1 MGSIDVGNM
10 ANKDYNSLYDMIVS
24 ALDEMV
30 FGSAKK
36 DIEDRAKTEGERIQA
51 GGTEIDVNNK
61 TWSYSTTS
69 LPSSKIVE
77 INFPFNKTQKVVVND
92 KYNLDNTF
100 FRNRNN
106 KVTINVPN
114 KITIS
119 SIKVVDVNNTTHS
132 FQKK

>member
-1 MGSIDVGNM
+1 MKQFVVTEQE
-10 ANKDYNSLYDMIVS
+10 KYNILKQYGLFEQSNSNIL
-24 ALDEMV
+24 
-30 FGSAKK
+30 
-36 DIEDRAKTEGERIQA
+36 
-51 GGTEIDVNNK
+51 
-61 TWSYSTTS
+61 TWRFSETK
-69 LPSSKIVE
+69 LPNSKIVE
-77 INFPFNKTQKVVVND
+77 INFPFTQTQKVVVND

-119 SIKVVDVNNTTHS
+119 SIKVVDNHNTTHS